1 MTLETKL
8 EKAKLK
14 KMSVCVTAETVEF
27 EVTVKIQL
35 RTEVER
41 AIQI

>member
-14 KMSVCVTAETVEF
+14 KMSVCVNAETVEF
-27 EVTVKIQL
+27 EVTVKTQL
-35 RTEVER
+35 WKEDER